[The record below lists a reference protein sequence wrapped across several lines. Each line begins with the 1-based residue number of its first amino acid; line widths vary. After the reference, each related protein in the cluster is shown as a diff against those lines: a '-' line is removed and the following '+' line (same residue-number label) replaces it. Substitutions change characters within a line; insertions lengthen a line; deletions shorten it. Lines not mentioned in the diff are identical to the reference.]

1 MDFKSLDN
9 IERKF
14 KVMRLLTLASL
25 GCTVLTAVLCSFLY
39 FHYAA
44 EQRKKVYVLD
54 QGKSLIL
61 ALQQDENANRPIE
74 AKEHV
79 RRFHQ
84 LFYTLPPDRSAVEQT
99 LTSALR
105 MADKSVSLLYSDM
118 NAKGY
123 YTQLMRGRVFQT
135 LEIDSIR
142 IDFNRYPFVA
152 RTYAKQ
158 SFNREGMVTKR
169 RLVSEC
175 ELVSSTKSDFN
186 PQGFM
191 IQKYKVIDNSDLG
204 KSRQVNH

>member
-1 MDFKSLDN
+1 
-9 IERKF
+9 
-14 KVMRLLTLASL
+14 
-25 GCTVLTAVLCSFLY
+25 
-39 FHYAA
+39 
-44 EQRKKVYVLD
+44 
-54 QGKSLIL
+54 
-61 ALQQDENANRPIE
+61 
-74 AKEHV
+74 
-79 RRFHQ
+79 
-84 LFYTLPPDRSAVEQT
+84 
-99 LTSALR
+99 